1 MGVQVSPRAQRKFIF
16 FGGELKAGAMFFQ
29 QKKPRGWVEKFS
41 SDDEKIFVT
50 KSPPRALYFKYML
63 YTRKGDDGKT
73 SAYYC
78 DLPAQAGQRFSKSSA
93 IAEALGTLDE
103 INSFLGIIKAKFN
116 QGQTLNLEKGLAL
129 VNVLHGIQE
138 NLFIIQAEVAGAN
151 KKINSEKI
159 IEMEKMIDDIE
170 KELPPIK
177 TFFISG
183 TTELSALFDFA
194 RTLARRAERR
204 VVAVADEGKI
214 PISPETL
221 TYLNRLSSLLYA
233 FARQSA
239 YKSGIKEVS
248 PSY

>member
-1 MGVQVSPRAQRKFIF
+1 
-16 FGGELKAGAMFFQ
+16 
-29 QKKPRGWVEKFS
+29 
-41 SDDEKIFVT
+41 
-50 KSPPRALYFKYML
+50 ML

-73 SAYYC
+73 SAYHC
-78 DLPAQAGQRFSKSSA
+78 DQRFSKSSI

-103 INSFLGIIKAKFN
+103 INSFLGVIKAKSDQESG
-116 QGQTLNLEKGLAL
+116 QGNSSAL
-129 VNVLHGIQE
+129 GGISLTALIQEVQE
-138 NLFIIQAEVAGAN
+138 NLFIIQAEVAGAD

-159 IEMEKMIDDIE
+159 LEMEKMIDDIE

-214 PISPETL
+214 SISTETL

-239 YKSGIKEVS
+239 YKSGVKEDS
-248 PSY
+248 PKYKMSSRRPSLKKVLKGMTKANFEPMLDWGPDVGKEIIE

>member
-1 MGVQVSPRAQRKFIF
+1 
-16 FGGELKAGAMFFQ
+16 
-29 QKKPRGWVEKFS
+29 
-41 SDDEKIFVT
+41 
-50 KSPPRALYFKYML
+50 ML

-73 SAYYC
+73 SAYHC
-78 DLPAQAGQRFSKSSA
+78 DQRFSKSSI

-103 INSFLGIIKAKFN
+103 INSFLGVIKAKSDQESG
-116 QGQTLNLEKGLAL
+116 QGNSSTLGGISLTAL
-129 VNVLHGIQE
+129 IQEVQE
-138 NLFIIQAEVAGAN
+138 NLFIIQAEVAGAPARMTDIRSGGD

-183 TTELSALFDFA
+183 TTELSALFDFS

-204 VVAVADEGKI
+204 VVAVVDEGKMS
-214 PISPETL
+214 ISPETL

-239 YKSGIKEVS
+239 YKSGVKEDS
-248 PSY
+248 PKYKMSSRRPSLKKVLKGMTKANFEPMLDWGPDVGKEIIE